1 MAVQINQTEK
11 TPFVHLCSEH
21 AQFIFDGII
30 LPEDAVEFFAP
41 INTYIGSYLK
51 DPASKSEIICKLEY
65 FNTSAS
71 RMLFAMFKAF
81 QDVSHQTK
89 TRVIWYYDEDDD
101 AMEEVAEEFQEIL
114 PDLEFVK
121 SPKAFDDLPDLRK
134 LVPIES

>member
-1 MAVQINQTEK
+1 MAVQINPTEK
-11 TPFVHLCSEH
+11 TPFVHLCSDQ

-30 LPEDAVEFFAP
+30 LPEDAVEFFGP
-41 INTYIGSYLK
+41 INTYIGTYLK
-51 DPASKSEIICKLEY
+51 DPAPNSEIICKLEY

-81 QDVSHQTK
+81 QDANHQTK

-114 PDLEFVK
+114 PDLNFVK
-121 SPKAFDDLPDLRK
+121 TPKAFEDLPNLRK

>member
-30 LPEDAVEFFAP
+30 LPEDAVHFFGP

-51 DPASKSEIICKLEY
+51 NPPMSSEIICKLEY

-81 QDVSHQTK
+81 QDAHHQTK
-89 TRVIWYYDEDDD
+89 TKVIWYYDEDDD
-101 AMEEVAEEFQEIL
+101 AMEEVAEEFQDIL

-121 SPKAFDDLPDLRK
+121 TPMSFDDLPDLRA
-134 LVPIES
+134 LVPVES